1 MTETFFGEF
10 DLASLS
16 IWLFWVFFALLIF
29 YLQRENMREGYPLQ
43 DENGDPSA
51 NQGLF
56 PVPDDKTFILPHGR
70 GTISYPSE
78 QKAERPD
85 LALARSAVS
94 EGFPMEPTGNPMT
107 DGVGP
112 ASWVARRDVP
122 ELDGHGHPKIV
133 PMKAADHFHVAAGR
147 DPRGL
152 TVVAGDGATAG
163 TVVDMWLD
171 EPEQMVRYLEI
182 ELADGVGTGTRLVP
196 LPMARIKS
204 DRVVVRSIHGEHFGA
219 VPKHAS
225 GNQVTLLEE
234 DKISAYYG
242 GGLLYASQSRQ
253 DPQL

>member
-1 MTETFFGEF
+1 
-10 DLASLS
+10 
-16 IWLFWVFFALLIF
+16 
-29 YLQRENMREGYPLQ
+29 
-43 DENGDPSA
+43 
-51 NQGLF
+51 
-56 PVPDDKTFILPHGR
+56 
-70 GTISYPSE
+70 
-78 QKAERPD
+78 
-85 LALARSAVS
+85 
-94 EGFPMEPTGNPMT
+94 
-107 DGVGP
+107 
-112 ASWVARRDVP
+112 
-122 ELDGHGHPKIV
+122 
-133 PMKAADHFHVAAGR
+133 VAAGR

-242 GGLLYASQSRQ
+242 GGLLYASQARQ